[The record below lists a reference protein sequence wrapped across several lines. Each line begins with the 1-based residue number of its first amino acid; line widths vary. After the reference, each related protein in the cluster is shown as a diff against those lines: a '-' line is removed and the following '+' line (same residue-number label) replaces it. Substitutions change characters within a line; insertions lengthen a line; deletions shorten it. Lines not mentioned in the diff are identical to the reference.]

1 MALSSA
7 QKKGVGFLITAV
19 LFAIVGI
26 FLVANKSVPMVFPI
40 IVDAIILIV
49 GAYGIT
55 SIIKPDTS

>member
-7 QKKGVGFLITAV
+7 QKKGVGCLITAV